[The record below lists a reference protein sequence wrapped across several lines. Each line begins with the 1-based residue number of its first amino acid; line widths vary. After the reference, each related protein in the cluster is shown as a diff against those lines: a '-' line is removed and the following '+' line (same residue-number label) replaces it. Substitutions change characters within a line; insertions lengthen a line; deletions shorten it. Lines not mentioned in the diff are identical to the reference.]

1 MSDDIIVKIVEVET
15 ISVNITEETPIIV
28 NIDDKVSTLLSDVFI
43 PDEDG
48 LKITKIYIKD
58 GKLKVKY
65 EDGE

>member
-1 MSDDIIVKIVEVET
+1 MSDDIIVKIVEEET

-28 NIDDKVSTLLSDVFI
+28 NIYDKVSTLLSDVFI
-43 PDEDG
+43 PDENG